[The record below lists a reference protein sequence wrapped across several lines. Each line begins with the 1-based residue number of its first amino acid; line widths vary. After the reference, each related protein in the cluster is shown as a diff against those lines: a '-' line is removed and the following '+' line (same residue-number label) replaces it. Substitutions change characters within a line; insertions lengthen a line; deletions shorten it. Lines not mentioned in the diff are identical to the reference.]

1 MVKIIFKKK
10 KMINLYVRTI
20 FGKMIT
26 LGVEFSNKI
35 SEIKGNYK
43 YNNTSV
49 LTLIQTKYFFFS
61 MKNLK
66 I

>member
-1 MVKIIFKKK
+1 
-10 KMINLYVRTI
+10 MINLYVRTI